1 MLNNPEENCPG
12 RNCCGQTC
20 PESDGFNRN
29 QCALFVTP
37 VIVSFLALVFL
48 LLMTSAAQAQ
58 TNNLLGSKAA
68 KAFIARDYQLALD
81 EFNALA
87 EKSPHDLT
95 IKRYQAICLDR
106 LDRHDEAVARLKQV
120 LLITSQAVSVHYHIA
135 TIYYKLQQGE
145 LAQQHFDE
153 VISLGGGSKY
163 DELAQVYLD
172 AIASQRF
179 NFLKPG
185 APKRWSLYSI
195 IGLNSELGSRRAFDG
210 EDRSGTRSSAYLSA
224 NYYYL
229 RNHQWTGTI
238 GITLFRSHHNH
249 ESLSD
254 NDFKQWG
261 IKTSLQR
268 QTQVAGIPTIFR
280 ASLDYKNIKYGAR
293 DYSDGLSGS
302 FNTRMRLTE
311 NTATSFYI
319 SYGQDKLD
327 PLLSFD
333 PDLVVTRQD
342 LIYSGIDH
350 SVYLNDRTIELGS
363 GLFIN
368 EIDANSDN
376 FNREGYGARVFSRF
390 SLPYG
395 IQLRLS
401 ATYREDDYPDFVGD
415 RGFDSVYYG
424 AGISRRLGKNFS
436 LNLTY
441 RKYDI
446 NYSEDFGDVDNSSV
460 GMYLSYV
467 Y

>member
-1 MLNNPEENCPG
+1 MPDVFY
-12 RNCCGQTC
+12 RNTFA
-20 PESDGFNRN
+20 SF
-29 QCALFVTP
+29 
-37 VIVSFLALVFL
+37 ISFLTSFYSFFIVLVVLGFFAI
-48 LLMTSAAQAQ
+48 TAQAQ
-58 TNNLLGSKAA
+58 TGDLLGSKAA

-87 EKSPHDLT
+87 EKSPQDLT

-106 LDRHDEAVARLKQV
+106 LERHEEAVARLKQI
-120 LLITSQAVSVHYHIA
+120 LLVTTQAVSVHYHIA

-145 LAQQHFDE
+145 LAEQHFDE
-153 VISLGGGSKY
+153 VISLAGGSKY

-172 AIASQRF
+172 AIANQRF

-195 IGLNSELGSRRAFDG
+195 LGVTSELGSRRAFDG
-210 EDRSGTRSSAYLSA
+210 EDRSGVRSSGYLSV

-229 RNHQWTGTI
+229 RNHEWTGTV
-238 GITLFRSHHNH
+238 GVTLFQSHHNH

-261 IKTSLQR
+261 LKTSLQR

-280 ASLDYKNIKYGAR
+280 VSLDYKDIKYGSR

-302 FNTRMRLTE
+302 FNTRVRLTE
-311 NTATSFYI
+311 NTATNFYL

-333 PDLVVTRQD
+333 PDLVVTRQN
-342 LIYSGIDH
+342 LIYAGIDH
-350 SVYLNDRTIELGS
+350 SVYLKDRTIELGT
-363 GLFIN
+363 GLFAN
-368 EIDANSDN
+368 EIDANNDN
-376 FNREGYGARVFSRF
+376 FNREGYGARLFSRF

-401 ATYREDDYPDFVGD
+401 ATYRDDDYPDFVGE

-424 AGISRRLGKNFS
+424 AGVSRRLGKNFS